1 MKLIALFFCA
11 ALAAG
16 CSATTRV
23 NVAAGT
29 GGAVPAAG
37 TSASGGTLGLHVQ
50 GGSAAAA
57 IVAAG
62 AVAALVASR
71 DERGGRYRVLPW
83 EAAPPPALLE
93 GRAVNL
99 QDCTKPI
106 KDLSANLRCR

>member
-1 MKLIALFFCA
+1 MKVIVLLVAA
-11 ALAAG
+11 ALAVG

-29 GGAVPAAG
+29 GGAVPPAG
-37 TSASGGTLGLHVQ
+37 TSVQGGSLGLRIE

-62 AVAALVASR
+62 TLAALVAGR
-71 DERGGRYRVLPW
+71 DEWTERDRVLPW
-83 EAAPPPALLE
+83 QASPPPELLE
-93 GRAVNL
+93 GRAINV

>member
-1 MKLIALFFCA
+1 MKFLALLVTV

-29 GGAVPAAG
+29 GGAVPPAG
-37 TSASGGTLGLHVQ
+37 TSASGGTFGLHVQ
-50 GGSAAAA
+50 GGSSAAA

-62 AVAALVASR
+62 TIAALIYGREDPR
-71 DERGGRYRVLPW
+71 DRDRVLPW
-83 EAAPPPALLE
+83 NAAPAPELLE
-93 GRAVNL
+93 GRAINV